1 MLSFMKKRQR
11 FKMNKDDKTL
21 TEVRE
26 TIGHK
31 IQEIR
36 KRSSHSAEKVAK
48 ALNITREALT
58 QIETGR
64 NNANAV
70 LLWRLAY
77 LFNCK
82 VEDFF
87 PNVPSGFSLNKVDLR
102 LLAKED
108 ERAPEWAQKLQKIS
122 NKENKNVSKKD

>member
-1 MLSFMKKRQR
+1 
-11 FKMNKDDKTL
+11 MNKDEKTL

-26 TIGHK
+26 AIGQK

-36 KRSSHSAEKVAK
+36 KRAGHSAKRVAK
-48 ALNITREALT
+48 ELNMTREALT

-70 LLWRLAY
+70 FLWRLAY

-82 VEDFF
+82 IEDFF

-102 LLAKED
+102 LLAQED
-108 ERAPEWAQKLQKIS
+108 ERAPAWAQKLQKVS